1 MRLTTV
7 PTRKTTTVYSPPLSQ
22 VDDAILNALRE
33 RVGGDRASSASRVA
47 RFLSVDARTILDWLA
62 GRQKPR
68 RATLERIAAFLQ
80 GQTHRGSAR

>member
-7 PTRKTTTVYSPPLSQ
+7 PTRKTTAVDSPPLSQ

-33 RVGGDRASSASRVA
+33 RVGGDRASASRVG